1 LKTGKD
7 SFGSRALRRL
17 SASAATIS
25 LLSATSAGIAVPVV
39 AAAVQDASKALSVLS
54 ARSPGVRE
62 AGAHSVKGKRKYSRV
77 AKNPRDA
84 MTPDSL
90 AKNGVATPREF
101 DLSADQ
107 APIPA
112 SLPLPAEVPIDLAGL
127 PTGFD
132 ALSPFADVVPAP
144 GPAGPA
150 GNSLVPGGF
159 GGPGGGGGGGPAPL
173 GLGTPTPSP
182 TPTPTPAPTPTPT
195 PGPTPTPTPGPT
207 PTPTPPPPPPPT
219 PTPTPT
225 SPVPEPA
232 EWLMLVTAFGLAGAE
247 MRRRNRIEAKV

>member
-1 LKTGKD
+1 MKTGKET
-7 SFGSRALRRL
+7 FGSRALRRL

-77 AKNPRDA
+77 AKGPREG

-90 AKNGVATPREF
+90 AKNGVATPKAF

-112 SLPLPAEVPIDLAGL
+112 SLPLPSDAPIDLAGL
-127 PTGFD
+127 PSSFD
-132 ALSPFADVVPAP
+132 SLSPFADVGTAP
-144 GPAGPA
+144 GPASFT
-150 GNSLVPGGF
+150 GNSLPPSGF
-159 GGPGGGGGGGPAPL
+159 GGPGGAPPL
-173 GLGTPTPSP
+173 GIQTPTPSP

-195 PGPTPTPTPGPT
+195 PAPTPT

-219 PTPTPT
+219 PTPTPS

-232 EWLMLVTAFGLAGAE
+232 EWLMLVTAFGLIGAE
-247 MRRRNRIEAKV
+247 MRRRNRIEAKA